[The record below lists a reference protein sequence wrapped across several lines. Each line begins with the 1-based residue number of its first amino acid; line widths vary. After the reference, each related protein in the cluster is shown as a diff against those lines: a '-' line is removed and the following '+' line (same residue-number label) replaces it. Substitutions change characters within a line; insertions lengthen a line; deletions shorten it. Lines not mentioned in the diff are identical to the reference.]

1 MPRKSPMVAGA
12 FHHNVLAMVIGLAGV
27 PDNNYQASFHEMKTV
42 DDIKKMIS
50 NKTGKS
56 RKDFYLEVKHSD
68 GSWAWVNNK
77 QIVGLLPHDPVSGD
91 LISVRT
97 RPRFFWR
104 RDQDQQAAT
113 FHVSV

>member
-1 MPRKSPMVAGA
+1 MVAGA

-27 PDNNYQASFHEMKTV
+27 PDNNYQESFHEMKTV